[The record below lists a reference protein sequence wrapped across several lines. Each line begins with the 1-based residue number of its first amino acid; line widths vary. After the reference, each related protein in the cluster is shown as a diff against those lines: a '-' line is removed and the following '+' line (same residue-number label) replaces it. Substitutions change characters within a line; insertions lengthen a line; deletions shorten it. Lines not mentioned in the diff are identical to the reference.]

1 MKDFRHEVG
10 RVIAESGQPLHVAK
24 TQLGYSSIRITEE
37 FYATYLPE
45 FAVDVLL
52 AVNLVEKVGGIWA
65 AKILSQKCQPRVTKP
80 TPLSY

>member
-24 TQLGYSSIRITEE
+24 TQLGHSSFRITEA
-37 FYATYLPE
+37 FYATYSPE

-52 AVNLVEKVGGIWA
+52 AVNLVEKWA
-65 AKILSQKCQPRVTKP
+65 AYGRRRSCLRSVNRG
-80 TPLSY
+80 